1 MQRQSPITRCF
12 VGLCFGSAMAL
23 AALEWRNPF
32 PDPVITPENLSTINE
47 SINESQSPFSRLQ
60 SRLQKRELFSG
71 RQPNQPKA
79 AEQSPVT
86 LRLSLSGRYLEVESL
101 GKPVIRYEVAVGQT
115 AWQTPVGSFTV
126 TSMIE
131 QPTWQHPLTKEDIP
145 PGPDNPLGDRW
156 IGFWTD
162 GKAQIGFHGTNQE
175 ELIGQAVSHGCV
187 RMRNRDIRDL
197 YERVE
202 LGVAVEVFQ

>member
-12 VGLCFGSAMAL
+12 VGLCFGSAVAL
-23 AALEWRNPF
+23 VALEWRNPF
-32 PDPVITPENLSTINE
+32 PDPVITPGNLSDISTDQPPIGPQQAWG
-47 SINESQSPFSRLQ
+47 IFSRSDHTKVLP
-60 SRLQKRELFSG
+60 E
-71 RQPNQPKA
+71 A
-79 AEQSPVT
+79 AEQSSVT
-86 LRLSLSGRYLEVESL
+86 LRLSLTKRYLEVEAP

-115 AWQTPVGSFTV
+115 DWQTPVGSFAV

-131 QPTWQHPLTKEDIP
+131 RPAWQHPITKEDIP

-162 GKAQIGFHGTNQE
+162 GESQIGFHGTNQE

-187 RMRNRDIRDL
+187 RMRNQDIRDL
-197 YERVE
+197 YERV
-202 LGVAVEVFQ
+202 GIGTKVEVFQ

>member
-12 VGLCFGSAMAL
+12 VGLCFGSAVAL
-23 AALEWRNPF
+23 VALEWRNPF
-32 PDPVITPENLSTINE
+32 PESVITPDNLSDI
-47 SINESQSPFSRLQ
+47 SPHRPAFAQLPQSSSFSLASSDQVAERL
-60 SRLQKRELFSG
+60 
-71 RQPNQPKA
+71 
-79 AEQSPVT
+79 PVT
-86 LRLSLSGRYLEVESL
+86 LRLSLEGRYLEVESL
-101 GKPVIRYEVAVGQT
+101 DKPTIRYEVAVGQSS
-115 AWQTPVGSFTV
+115 WQTPTGSFEI

-131 QPTWQHPLTKEDIP
+131 QPSWQHPITGENIP

-197 YERVE
+197 YSRVGI
-202 LGVAVEVFQ
+202 GVAVEVF

>member
-1 MQRQSPITRCF
+1 
-12 VGLCFGSAMAL
+12 MAL

-32 PDPVITPENLSTINE
+32 LRPTITPENPS
-47 SINESQSPFSRLQ
+47 SISDSRLPFSPFRQ
-60 SRLQKRELFSG
+60 RELFLD
-71 RQPNQPKA
+71 RQSDNVEVAK
-79 AEQSPVT
+79 QSSVT

-101 GKPVIRYEVAVGQT
+101 GKPTIRYEVAVGQS
-115 AWQTPVGSFTV
+115 AWQTPIGSFEV

-187 RMRNRDIRDL
+187 RMRNQDIRDL
-197 YERVE
+197 YRRVDI
-202 LGVAVEVFQ
+202 GTAVEVFQ

>member
-12 VGLCFGSAMAL
+12 VGLCFCSAVAL

-32 PDPVITPENLSTINE
+32 SEPVITPDYLSDI
-47 SINESQSPFSRLQ
+47 SVGQSTFDQLPRGGFFRSNRIQ
-60 SRLQKRELFSG
+60 T
-71 RQPNQPKA
+71 
-79 AEQSPVT
+79 AEPLPIT
-86 LRLSLSGRYLEVESL
+86 LRLSLEGRYLEVESL
-101 GKPVIRYEVAVGQT
+101 DKPTIRYEVAVGQS

-131 QPTWQHPLTKEDIP
+131 QPTWQHPITKEDFP

-162 GKAQIGFHGTNQE
+162 GKAQIGFHGTDQE

-197 YERVE
+197 YDRVGI
-202 LGVAVEVFQ
+202 GVAVEVF